1 MDKNRKIILTAIK
14 PTGSLTLGN
23 YLGALKNLKAVVQA
37 NPDSELLIFIA
48 DLHATTLPIDPKELR
63 ENILRIAACYSAL
76 GFDKNHTHIFVQSE
90 INEHAALGFLMES
103 TAYFGEL
110 SRMIQFKEKAANS
123 KNIRSS
129 LFTYPALMAADILLY
144 NADLVPIGEDQKQ
157 HMELTETLAKR
168 FNKMYGETF
177 KIPKYEINKHTR
189 RIMSLQDPFTKMSK
203 SSENPKSYILL
214 SDSKDSILKKI
225 KSAVTDSEAKIY
237 FDIDKK
243 PAISN
248 LINIY
253 AALTNLSIKDI
264 ETKYKDAKTYAKF
277 KLDLAELLIHE
288 IVPLGENI
296 EKLVNS
302 KELIETL
309 VSGKKFAEKLA
320 KENYAKAKKAVGLG
334 YK

>member
-1 MDKNRKIILTAIK
+1 MEKNRKIILTAIK

-23 YLGALKNLKAVVQA
+23 YLGALKNLQEVVKN

-48 DLHATTLPIDPKELR
+48 DLHATTLPIEPKELK
-63 ENILRIAACYSAL
+63 ENILKIAACYAAL
-76 GFDKNHTHIFVQSE
+76 GFDETHTHIFVQSE

-110 SRMIQFKEKAANS
+110 SRMIQFKEKSQNS

-144 NADLVPIGEDQKQ
+144 NADIVPIGEDQKQ

-168 FNKMYGETF
+168 FNKLYGETF
-177 KIPKYEINKHTR
+177 KIPRYEINKHTH
-189 RIMSLQDPFTKMSK
+189 RIMSLQDPFAKMSK

-214 SDSKDSILKKI
+214 SDSKDAILKKI

-253 AALTNLSIKDI
+253 AALSNLSIKDI
-264 ETKYKDAKTYAKF
+264 ENKYKDAKTYAEF
-277 KLDLAELLIHE
+277 KLDLAELLIQE
-288 IVPLGENI
+288 IVPLS
-296 EKLVNS
+296 EKIDNLVNS
-302 KELIETL
+302 NQLIETL
-309 VSGKKFAEKLA
+309 ESGKQFALELA
-320 KENYAKAKKAVGLG
+320 KLNYLKAKKAIGLG

>member
-23 YLGALKNLKAVVQA
+23 YLGALKNLKAVVEA

-76 GFDKNHTHIFVQSE
+76 DFDKNHTHIFVQSE

-110 SRMIQFKEKAANS
+110 SRMIQFKEKSANS

-144 NADLVPIGEDQKQ
+144 NADIVPIGEDQKQ

-214 SDSKDSILKKI
+214 SDSKDTILKKI

-237 FDIDKK
+237 FDMDKK

-253 AALTNLSIKDI
+253 AALTDFSIKDI
-264 ETKYKDAKTYAKF
+264 ETKYKDAKTYAEF
-277 KLDLAELLIHE
+277 KLDLAKLLIQE
-288 IVPLGENI
+288 IVPLN
-296 EKLVNS
+296 EKIDNLTYSN
-302 KELIETL
+302 ELIQVL
-309 VSGKKFAEKLA
+309 DSGKQFAEKIA
-320 KENYAKAKKAVGLG
+320 KENFLKIKKAIGLG

>member
-23 YLGALKNLKAVVQA
+23 YLGALKNLKEVVKN

-48 DLHATTLPIDPKELR
+48 DLHATTLPIEPKELK
-63 ENILRIAACYSAL
+63 ENILRIAACYAAL
-76 GFDKNHTHIFVQSE
+76 GFDPEHTHIFVQSE

-110 SRMIQFKEKAANS
+110 SRMIQFKEKSLNS

-144 NADLVPIGEDQKQ
+144 NADIVPIGEDQKQ

-168 FNKMYGETF
+168 FNKLYGETF

-189 RIMSLQDPFTKMSK
+189 RIMSLQDPFAKMSK
-203 SSENPKSYILL
+203 SSENPKSYILI
-214 SDSKDSILKKI
+214 SDSKDTILKKI
-225 KSAVTDSEAKIY
+225 KSAVTDSESKIY
-237 FDIDKK
+237 FDMDKK

-253 AALTNLSIKDI
+253 ASVADMSIKEI
-264 ETKYKDAKTYAKF
+264 ENKYKDSLTYAQF
-277 KLDLAELLIHE
+277 KLDLAELLIKE
-288 IVPLGENI
+288 IVPLSEKI
-296 EKLVNS
+296 DKLVNS
-302 KELIETL
+302 KELIKILE
-309 VSGKKFAEKLA
+309 SGKNFASKLA
-320 KENYAKAKKAVGLG
+320 KENYLKAKKAVGLG
-334 YK
+334 Y